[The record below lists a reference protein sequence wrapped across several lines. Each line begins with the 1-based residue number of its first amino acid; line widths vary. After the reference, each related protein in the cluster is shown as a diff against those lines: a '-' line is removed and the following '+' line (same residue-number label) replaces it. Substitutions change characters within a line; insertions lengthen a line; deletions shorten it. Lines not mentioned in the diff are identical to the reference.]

1 MSIGDTPY
9 APVPYPESLPF
20 SDFSDANQRPSRGRW
35 RWGDFCS
42 GKSHQN
48 PPRAFPPRYLP
59 WGTRLS
65 MRQAGVRP
73 VTLAVAPVSATT
85 PSHHGNWPYD
95 WVVSTSGPT
104 LEERRSRRRKH
115 GRTPCY
121 AVVGAGLA
129 RPAATPALPWKIRE
143 GQAPPLRPKIKIRA
157 ACGTPQ
163 LFIIHL
169 SFFIS
174 LANPLRCGILK
185 KLYSLRRWA
194 LARRQRSPSILC

>member
-1 MSIGDTPY
+1 MP
-9 APVPYPESLPF
+9 AWK
-20 SDFSDANQRPSRGRW
+20 GRSA
-35 RWGDFCS
+35 GVTFV
-42 GKSHQN
+42 
-48 PPRAFPPRYLP
+48 RAKVTK
-59 WGTRLS
+59 TRLGRS
-65 MRQAGVRP
+65 PLRTSLGVRGCP
-73 VTLAVAPVSATT
+73 CVKPKFGPSPLLWRLAVPPHQATLG
-85 PSHHGNWPYD
+85 SWPYG

>member
-1 MSIGDTPY
+1 MQGVVRLAAQGSG
-9 APVPYPESLPF
+9 LP
-20 SDFSDANQRPSRGRW
+20 AWKGRSAGVHFEW
-35 RWGDFCS
+35 PKWT
-42 GKSHQN
+42 KSHLGRS
-48 PPRAFPPRYLP
+48 PLRTSL
-59 WGTRLS
+59 W
-65 MRQAGVRP
+65 VRGWTCVKLVFGP
-73 VTLAVAPVSATT
+73 SPLLWRLAVPPHQATLG
-85 PSHHGNWPYD
+85 SWPYG

-104 LEERRSRRRKH
+104 LEERRSRRREH